1 MNSRNGQAG
10 NGRLAMVLHILV
22 LSVGSFAVGTGTFV
36 VAGVLTDIAEDL
48 SVSTANAGLLVTVFA
63 VTFAVGSPFLVSAA
77 SGVGRRRLLA
87 GALVLFALANV
98 AAALAPS
105 FSVLLG
111 ARVVAACGAAIF
123 TPLASAVAAS
133 FAPPELR
140 GRALSVRT
148 IGVTLAWLVGV
159 PLGTVVGGHYGWRTS
174 FVLVA
179 ALATVAALGVRS
191 LLPAFEASAD
201 GSFLSYLRM
210 VKRSAVLAGLG
221 VTVLALM
228 ASFVVLTYVRPVLES
243 LTNFDTEGVGLMLAV
258 FGLASIPG
266 TLLGGYVADLW
277 GYKLSMRAVLAVLFV
292 SLFSF
297 SLLSTAQAG
306 SVLAILG
313 TGVVLIAWSV
323 SVFAFLPLQQYH
335 LIEVAPEAQS
345 TVLALNASAIQ
356 AGQGIGAGFGAL
368 ALHYGSV
375 DGLGWVGALCALGAF
390 ATLSFRGRASP
401 LSDTSPSKREPH

>member
-1 MNSRNGQAG
+1 MGSSNGQAG
-10 NGRLAMVLHILV
+10 NGRPAIILRILV

-36 VAGVLTDIAEDL
+36 VTGVLTDIAEDL
-48 SVSTANAGLLVTVFA
+48 SVSVANAGLLVTVFA
-63 VTFAVGSPFLVSAA
+63 VTFAVGSPILVSSA
-77 SGVGRRRLLA
+77 SGVGRRRLLV
-87 GALVLFALANV
+87 GALVLFTLANV

-123 TPLASAVAAS
+123 TPVASAVAAS
-133 FAPPELR
+133 LAPPELR

-148 IGVTLAWLVGV
+148 MGVNIAWLVGV
-159 PLGTVVGGHYGWRTS
+159 PLGTVVGGYYGWRTS

-179 ALATVAALGVRS
+179 ALAMVAALGVRS
-191 LLPAFEASAD
+191 LLPAVEASAR
-201 GSFLSYLRM
+201 GGFLPNLTV
-210 VKRSAVLAGLG
+210 VKGGAVVAGLG
-221 VTVLALM
+221 LTVLALM
-228 ASFVVLTYVRPVLES
+228 ASFVVLTYVRPMLEN
-243 LTNFDTEGVGLMLAV
+243 LTHFDTEGVGLMLAV

-266 TLLGGYVADLW
+266 TLLGGYVADRW
-277 GYKLSMRAVLAVLFV
+277 GYRVSMIAVLAVLSM

-313 TGVVLIAWSV
+313 TGAALVAWSV
-323 SVFAFLPLQQYH
+323 AAFAFLPLQQYS
-335 LIEVAPEAQS
+335 LIEVAPEGQN

-356 AGQGIGAGFGAL
+356 AGQGIGAGLGAL
-368 ALHYGSV
+368 ALYYGSV
-375 DGLGWVGALCALGAF
+375 GGLGWVGALCAVGAF

-401 LSDTSPSKREPH
+401 L

>member
-1 MNSRNGQAG
+1 MGSSNGQAG
-10 NGRLAMVLHILV
+10 NGRPAIILRILV

-36 VAGVLTDIAEDL
+36 VTGVLTDIAEDL
-48 SVSTANAGLLVTVFA
+48 SVSVANTGLLVTVFA
-63 VTFAVGSPFLVSAA
+63 VTFAVGSPILVSSA
-77 SGVGRRRLLA
+77 SGVGRRRLLV
-87 GALVLFALANV
+87 GALVLFTLANV

-123 TPLASAVAAS
+123 TPVASAVAAS
-133 FAPPELR
+133 LAPPELR

-148 IGVTLAWLVGV
+148 MGVNIAWLVGV
-159 PLGTVVGGHYGWRTS
+159 PLGTVVGGYYGWRTS

-179 ALATVAALGVRS
+179 ALAMVAALGVRS
-191 LLPAFEASAD
+191 LLPAVEASAR
-201 GSFLSYLRM
+201 GGFLPNLTV
-210 VKRSAVLAGLG
+210 VKRGAVVAGLG
-221 VTVLALM
+221 LTVLALM
-228 ASFVVLTYVRPVLES
+228 ASFVVLTYVRPMLEN
-243 LTNFDTEGVGLMLAV
+243 LTHFDTEGVGLMLAV

-266 TLLGGYVADLW
+266 TLLGGYVADRW
-277 GYKLSMRAVLAVLFV
+277 GYRVSMIAVLAVLSM

-313 TGVVLIAWSV
+313 TGAALVAWSV
-323 SVFAFLPLQQYH
+323 AAFAFLPLQQYS
-335 LIEVAPEAQS
+335 LIEVAPEGQN

-356 AGQGIGAGFGAL
+356 AGQGLGAGLGAL
-368 ALHYGSV
+368 ALYYGSV
-375 DGLGWVGALCALGAF
+375 GGLGWVGALCAVGAF

-401 LSDTSPSKREPH
+401 L

>member
-1 MNSRNGQAG
+1 MGFSNGQAD
-10 NGRLAMVLHILV
+10 NGRPAIILRILV

-36 VAGVLTDIAEDL
+36 VTGVLTDIAEDL
-48 SVSTANAGLLVTVFA
+48 SVSVANAGLLVTVFA
-63 VTFAVGSPFLVSAA
+63 VTFAVGSPILVSSA
-77 SGVGRRRLLA
+77 SGVGRRRLLV
-87 GALVLFALANV
+87 GALILFTLANV

-123 TPLASAVAAS
+123 TPVASAVAAS
-133 FAPPELR
+133 LAPPELR

-148 IGVTLAWLVGV
+148 MGVNIAWLVGV
-159 PLGTVVGGHYGWRTS
+159 PLGTVVGGYYGWRTS

-179 ALATVAALGVRS
+179 ALAMVAALGVRS
-191 LLPAFEASAD
+191 LLPAVEASAR
-201 GSFLSYLRM
+201 GGFLPNLTV
-210 VKRSAVLAGLG
+210 VKGGAVVAGLG
-221 VTVLALM
+221 LTVLALM
-228 ASFVVLTYVRPVLES
+228 ASFVVLTYVRPMLEN
-243 LTNFDTEGVGLMLAV
+243 LTHFDTEGVGLMLAV

-266 TLLGGYVADLW
+266 TLLGGYVADRW
-277 GYKLSMRAVLAVLFV
+277 GYRVSMIAVLAVLSM

-313 TGVVLIAWSV
+313 TGAALVAWSV
-323 SVFAFLPLQQYH
+323 AAFAFLPLQQYS
-335 LIEVAPEAQS
+335 LIEVAPEGQN

-356 AGQGIGAGFGAL
+356 AGQGLGAGLGAL
-368 ALHYGSV
+368 ALYYGSV
-375 DGLGWVGALCALGAF
+375 GGLGWVGALCAVGAF

-401 LSDTSPSKREPH
+401 L